1 MNDNTKNKNKE
12 QENIMFNVNN
22 PFEMFDFQKM
32 ISAAKL
38 PNVDVNSTDYIA
50 AQKKTLEAVAGASKA
65 VFEGLN
71 AFAKKQVE
79 ILNTAIASAKDA
91 TADVAK
97 GNPQESAAKSLD
109 LVKKAIVEAQ
119 ANVAELS
126 KINEKTANEAYQIL
140 NSRFLDGLTELKKV
154 VAETASKTAPKA
166 ETKTN

>member
-1 MNDNTKNKNKE
+1 
-12 QENIMFNVNN
+12 MFNTNN
-22 PFEMFDFQKM
+22 PFEMFDFQKVL
-32 ISAAKL
+32 SATKI
-38 PNVDVNSTDYIA
+38 PNVDVNSQGYID

-126 KINEKTANEAYQIL
+126 KINEKTAKEAFEIL
-140 NSRFLDGLTELKKV
+140 NTRFLDGLTELKKV
-154 VAETASKTAPKA
+154 VSEETAKATVKA
-166 ETKTN
+166 ETTKN